1 MQILTTRAG
10 QSYLIKATV
19 SNWVGSASSQTLTV
33 TAAPLNFT
41 VNDVH
46 VFLSGPSQVDCAYD
60 AALEVATNAFVTMCQ
75 TVTSLRYTWSK
86 VYYYY
91 NY

>member
-1 MQILTTRAG
+1 M
-10 QSYLIKATV
+10 
-19 SNWVGSASSQTLTV
+19 GSASSQTLTV

-41 VNDVH
+41 VSDVH
-46 VFLSGPSQVDCAYD
+46 VFLPGPSQVDCAYD

-86 VYYYY
+86 VYYYCY
-91 NY
+91 YLLATYYYLLATAY